1 MVPLSRS
8 PGELA
13 ALYADPSFERNAPE
27 TRRVSASELESYPEK
42 ILYFQNT
49 PYNTL
54 LDIYLSGNGVAG
66 MKYYVGGFPMKYCA
80 KWWISGSKVCWG
92 VLWAGAAPVCYEPLL
107 ANGQKLV
114 LLDDD
119 PSAPERYELL
129 RAENGDTLG
138 YGVGAQRAFE
148 EYLRISARQDRRL
161 QQ

>member
-1 MVPLSRS
+1 
-8 PGELA
+8 
-13 ALYADPSFERNAPE
+13 
-27 TRRVSASELESYPEK
+27 
-42 ILYFQNT
+42 
-49 PYNTL
+49 
-54 LDIYLSGNGVAG
+54 
-66 MKYYVGGFPMKYCA
+66 MKYCA
-80 KWWISGSKVCWG
+80 KWWISGSKVCRG